1 VSIVLGIVLPVF
13 AIIALGYAASR
24 WRFVDDGGF
33 RGLNFFTFSIASPC
47 LLFNGGTSGHEG
59 GGPAAF
65 AFFIASMLIYGI
77 ALWLGRARLRQGIG
91 AAGLF
96 ALNASFGNTV
106 MLGIPL
112 ITAAFGQA
120 GLTIL
125 LAILALH
132 SMVLL
137 SVATVVAEIGLHSQ
151 APLSRVL
158 RATLLGVLRHP
169 IVMAVFLAFVWHGL
183 GIPVPAP
190 MRRVLELLGGAG
202 PPLALFCLG
211 GSLAGFSL
219 VGARAEVGF
228 ASFLKLVLMPALAW
242 GACWALGLSPLETA
256 VAVVTSA
263 LPTGANA
270 FLLARRYE
278 TGVGASGATVLL
290 STLISIATLSAL
302 LAYFK
307 A

>member
-1 VSIVLGIVLPVF
+1 M
-13 AIIALGYAASR
+13 
-24 WRFVDDGGF
+24 DDGGF

-151 APLSRVL
+151 APLLRVL

-169 IVMAVFLAFVWHGL
+169 IVMAVFLAFVWQ
-183 GIPVPAP
+183 A
-190 MRRVLELLGGAG
+190 
-202 PPLALFCLG
+202 
-211 GSLAGFSL
+211 
-219 VGARAEVGF
+219 
-228 ASFLKLVLMPALAW
+228 
-242 GACWALGLSPLETA
+242 
-256 VAVVTSA
+256 
-263 LPTGANA
+263 
-270 FLLARRYE
+270 
-278 TGVGASGATVLL
+278 
-290 STLISIATLSAL
+290 
-302 LAYFK
+302 
-307 A
+307 

>member
-1 VSIVLGIVLPVF
+1 
-13 AIIALGYAASR
+13 
-24 WRFVDDGGF
+24 
-33 RGLNFFTFSIASPC
+33 
-47 LLFNGGTSGHEG
+47 
-59 GGPAAF
+59 
-65 AFFIASMLIYGI
+65 
-77 ALWLGRARLRQGIG
+77 
-91 AAGLF
+91 
-96 ALNASFGNTV
+96 

-169 IVMAVFLAFVWHGL
+169 IVMAVFLAFVWQAL

-219 VGARAEVGF
+219 AGARAEVGF
-228 ASFLKLVLMPALAW
+228 ASFLKLALMPAWPGVPAGRW
-242 GACWALGLSPLETA
+242 GFRLWKRRWRWWSQRYRPAPMLFFWRG
-256 VAVVTSA
+256 VTIRASA
-263 LPTGANA
+263 L
-270 FLLARRYE
+270 R
-278 TGVGASGATVLL
+278 VLRCC
-290 STLISIATLSAL
+290 
-302 LAYFK
+302 FPR
-307 A
+307 